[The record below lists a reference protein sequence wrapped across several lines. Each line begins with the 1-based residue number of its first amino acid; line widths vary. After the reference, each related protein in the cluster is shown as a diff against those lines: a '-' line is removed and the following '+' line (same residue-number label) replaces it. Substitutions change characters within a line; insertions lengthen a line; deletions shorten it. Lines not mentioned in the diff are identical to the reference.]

1 MFAAGAVLFA
11 GILGLLGV
19 RTVQGHDPA
28 IGAGQGAATSAK
40 AGPPRVVRRIIV
52 TRRVII
58 VRPAPRVAASQGSPA
73 VAAAPAPVG
82 PASAPTPAPV
92 QSAPA
97 PAPAPPPVQSSSS

>member
-40 AGPPRVVRRIIV
+40 AGPPKVVRRIIV
-52 TRRVII
+52 TRRVIV
-58 VRPAPRVAASQGSPA
+58 VRPAPQVAASQGSPA

-82 PASAPTPAPV
+82 PASAPTPV